1 MIPECNSKI
10 FQSSYRNGNYFL
22 NYTAGQINVPITQKI
37 DELVENKLTTILYQF
52 GSEET
57 YDIFMKKFDQI
68 IEGYNENNGDIIQN
82 YRLIENK
89 ETLSVLLTDL
99 IYY

>member
-1 MIPECNSKI
+1 MCKNLIDIFTKIPC
-10 FQSSYRNGNYFL
+10 RYFL
-22 NYTAGQINVPITQKI
+22 FSVVFL
-37 DELVENKLTTILYQF
+37 LVTCYWADAAWAL
-52 GSEET
+52 
-57 YDIFMKKFDQI
+57 
-68 IEGYNENNGDIIQN
+68 EGYNENNGDVIQN